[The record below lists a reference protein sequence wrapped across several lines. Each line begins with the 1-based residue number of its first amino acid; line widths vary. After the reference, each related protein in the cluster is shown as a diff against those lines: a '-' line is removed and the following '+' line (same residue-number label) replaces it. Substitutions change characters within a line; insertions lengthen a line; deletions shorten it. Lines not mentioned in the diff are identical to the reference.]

1 LQAFF
6 YAWGEGLFVV
16 VMLASIAINWLFGM
30 ALERS
35 NERQARIVLITGAV
49 TVNIVLLDIYKY
61 TGFILES
68 GSTALTRN
76 EEQ

>member
-1 LQAFF
+1 MP
-6 YAWGEGLFVV
+6 EGLFVV
-16 VMLASIAINWLFGM
+16 VMLASIEINWPFGM

-35 NERQARIVLITGAV
+35 NERQAQIVLITGAI